1 LLVVF
6 GDISIAQC
14 RKKVES
20 HQRIAFVTYGYLRSI
35 GYVSPAA
42 YNGTDDEDLT
52 GLRKGLANRWY
63 AEGHNLVIEVRYANG
78 VADRLPSLISGL
90 LTKGVD
96 VLVADSS
103 QTAIVAQH
111 LTSSVPI
118 VFLSGDPIRAGL
130 VSSLAHPGAN
140 LTGVSLLSMEYSV
153 KWLQLLMEVAPGLHR
168 VGVIWNPSNP
178 VMAGEVERI
187 GQVASKLG
195 LEIATFSVS
204 PSNIGASLEAISTAG
219 VDGLIVTDDPV
230 FQSIQEPLIAFAAER
245 GLPAVWGLES
255 GVLRGALMSYHSN
268 IVALGER
275 AARYVD
281 HILKGVSPSDLPVE
295 QASDFILRI
304 NLKTAKALGLTIP
317 PSLLAVAD
325 EVIE

>member
-1 LLVVF
+1 M
-6 GDISIAQC
+6 
-14 RKKVES
+14 
-20 HQRIAFVTYGYLRSI
+20 LRGLIIVLAAVIGSTATLGQQGPKQARI

-52 GLRKGLANRWY
+52 GLRKGLANRGY

-78 VADRLPSLISGL
+78 VGDRLPSLISGL

-96 VLVADSS
+96 LLVADSS

-140 LTGVSLLSMEYSV
+140 LTGVSLLSIEYSV

-204 PSNIGASLEAISTAG
+204 PSNIGASLEAISNAG
-219 VDGLIVTDDPV
+219 IDGLIVTDDPV

-295 QASDFILRI
+295 QASEFILRI
-304 NLKTAKALGLTIP
+304 NLKTAKALRLTIP
-317 PSLLAVAD
+317 PSLLAVAN

>member
-1 LLVVF
+1 
-6 GDISIAQC
+6 
-14 RKKVES
+14 
-20 HQRIAFVTYGYLRSI
+20 
-35 GYVSPAA
+35 
-42 YNGTDDEDLT
+42 
-52 GLRKGLANRWY
+52 
-63 AEGHNLVIEVRYANG
+63 
-78 VADRLPSLISGL
+78 
-90 LTKGVD
+90 
-96 VLVADSS
+96 
-103 QTAIVAQH
+103 
-111 LTSSVPI
+111 
-118 VFLSGDPIRAGL
+118 
-130 VSSLAHPGAN
+130 
-140 LTGVSLLSMEYSV
+140 
-153 KWLQLLMEVAPGLHR
+153 
-168 VGVIWNPSNP
+168 
-178 VMAGEVERI
+178 MAGEVERI

-204 PSNIGASLEAISTAG
+204 PSNIGATLEAISTAG
-219 VDGLIVTDDPV
+219 VDGVIVTDDPV

-255 GVLRGALMSYHSN
+255 GVLRGVLMSYHSN